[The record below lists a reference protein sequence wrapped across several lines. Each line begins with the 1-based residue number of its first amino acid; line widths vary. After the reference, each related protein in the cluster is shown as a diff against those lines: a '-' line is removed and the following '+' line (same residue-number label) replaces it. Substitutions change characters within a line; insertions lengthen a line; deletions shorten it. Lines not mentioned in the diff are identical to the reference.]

1 MNVTVHAGEKN
12 AGKTTILATFRH
24 FLEPL
29 GGHRRPDSEK
39 RDTFRSSK

>member
-1 MNVTVHAGEKN
+1 MNVTVIAAEN
-12 AGKTTILATFRH
+12 NVGKTTIVAAFRH
-24 FLEPL
+24 LTEPL